1 MNRYKVYIEYRSVMY
16 EYEEVLEV
24 KADNAHMASY
34 IGMGMIMDEVMQSSD
49 TYVKILEVYTEVIK

>member
-1 MNRYKVYIEYRSVMY
+1 MNRYKVYIEYKSVMY

>member
-1 MNRYKVYIEYRSVMY
+1 MNRYKVYIEYKSVMY

-24 KADNAHMASY
+24 KADNAHIASY

>member
-24 KADNAHMASY
+24 KAENAHMASY

-49 TYVKILEVYTEVIK
+49 TYVKIMEVYTEVIK

>member
-49 TYVKILEVYTEVIK
+49 TYVKILEVYTEVVK